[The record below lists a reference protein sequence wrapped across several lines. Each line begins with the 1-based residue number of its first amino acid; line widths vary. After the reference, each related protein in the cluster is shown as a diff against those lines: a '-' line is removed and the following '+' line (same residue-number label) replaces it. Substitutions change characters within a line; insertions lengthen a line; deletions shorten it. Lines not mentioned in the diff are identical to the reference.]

1 MHHTFGYQRL
11 EVFQVAKR
19 AAAVTV
25 ARRQCWVGLP
35 GEVASQL
42 ERAMVS
48 VVANIVEGAGR
59 MSPKPQPAPA
69 AKRPPPATRATSPYA
84 RQSSPTPHAPPNTH
98 PASQTETAWYSS
110 TCFASLHLLTPAGGA
125 AMQNPSTSRP
135 LASSETHAA

>member
-25 ARRQCWVGLP
+25 AQRQCWVGLP

-59 MSPKPQPAPA
+59 MSPKDQRRHYQIARGSANEVAGCIEIA
-69 AKRPPPATRATSPYA
+69 ALYGTVPSAVVAELHDLLGQVVRMLTVMSRPPS
-84 RQSSPTPHAPPNTH
+84 
-98 PASQTETAWYSS
+98 AS
-110 TCFASLHLLTPAGGA
+110 
-125 AMQNPSTSRP
+125 
-135 LASSETHAA
+135 

>member
-25 ARRQCWVGLP
+25 AQRQCWAGLP

-59 MSPKPQPAPA
+59 MSPKEGVSDFACNLTQAG
-69 AKRPPPATRATSPYA
+69 RRS
-84 RQSSPTPHAPPNTH
+84 PNTIEKC
-98 PASQTETAWYSS
+98 ASA
-110 TCFASLHLLTPAGGA
+110 
-125 AMQNPSTSRP
+125 
-135 LASSETHAA
+135 